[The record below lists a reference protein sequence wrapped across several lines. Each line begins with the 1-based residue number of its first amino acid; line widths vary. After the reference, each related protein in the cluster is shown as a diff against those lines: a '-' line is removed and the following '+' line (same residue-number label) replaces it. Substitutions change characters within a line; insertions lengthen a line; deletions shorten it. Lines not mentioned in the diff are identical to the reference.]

1 MNSVHHRHS
10 IHVCLTQFF
19 NIYGLSL
26 RLENAVF
33 RSKFPVH
40 GKSRK
45 LSAIGGGGSGNGN
58 RNDASDA
65 ENNKKITVQ
74 HSKDMKKCACR

>member
-1 MNSVHHRHS
+1 MNVNCN
-10 IHVCLTQFF
+10 IH
-19 NIYGLSL
+19 GLSL

-33 RSKFPVH
+33 KSKFPVH

-45 LSAIGGGGSGNGN
+45 LSAFGGSGSGNGN
-58 RNDASDA
+58 ANDALDA

-74 HSKDMKKCACR
+74 HHNDMKKCACR